1 VRRVHDW
8 TIQVLTARLTLT
20 WRSHPIVCRHR
31 CVPVP
36 AAMASKTELTELN
49 QRATAGGAA
58 ARYAL
63 AELLEAGDGVVQDY
77 AAALHLLR
85 LAAVQGFA
93 PAQWRL
99 GSILSQTAL
108 ANQFGVKVDRVAAL
122 RWLEAAAWQ
131 GHEEAMTAMACAY
144 EYGFGTTADLATAA

>member
-1 VRRVHDW
+1 
-8 TIQVLTARLTLT
+8 
-20 WRSHPIVCRHR
+20 
-31 CVPVP
+31 
-36 AAMASKTELTELN
+36 
-49 QRATAGGAA
+49 
-58 ARYAL
+58 
-63 AELLEAGDGVVQDY
+63 DGVVQDY

-144 EYGFGTTADLATAA
+144 EYGFGTTADLATAARWWRRLANRGDPAAEHRLGVIALNGGLKAQAVYWFQRAARQGDTLAERHLADLAELGVSTARQTAV